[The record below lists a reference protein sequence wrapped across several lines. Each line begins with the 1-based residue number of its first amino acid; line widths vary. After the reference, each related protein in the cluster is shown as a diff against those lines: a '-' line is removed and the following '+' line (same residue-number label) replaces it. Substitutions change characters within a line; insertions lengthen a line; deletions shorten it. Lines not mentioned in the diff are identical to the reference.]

1 MAMKRVEQR
10 PPHRLPRAARGQ
22 PGQRGRGRCC
32 SRSPVWEGGRQQ
44 RGVGGG
50 TRHDKWRGDKDS
62 PNRVEATGA
71 GKQGGPRETAAASMG
86 SGGARQPRRGR
97 VPARR
102 SRGRDAGVA
111 GGPVLRRTHFPEQ
124 TGTGQGV
131 AGKRPLPESRR
142 EVWPRRR
149 EAVDSTEGPR
159 QPPVWPA
166 GEDTVRLAARPPPAG
181 ACSRFL

>member
-1 MAMKRVEQR
+1 MALKRVEQR
-10 PPHRLPRAARGQ
+10 PPHRLPRAAWGQ
-22 PGQRGRGRCC
+22 PGQRGREEPRVGRKVAA
-32 SRSPVWEGGRQQ
+32 SNEVWEVAPGMINGTGTKIHRTGWRLQGPAGR
-44 RGVGGG
+44 
-50 TRHDKWRGDKDS
+50 
-62 PNRVEATGA
+62 A
-71 GKQGGPRETAAASMG
+71 GLAR
-86 SGGARQPRRGR
+86 RQPRAWARGAR
-97 VPARR
+97 GSHAGAGVPARR